1 MGTKNFWVLCVS
13 MCLGVFGVYSCGD
26 DDELEN
32 ERRNSPQEE
41 NVKKDTLQEQTDG
54 SDTMAVVSDSTQV
67 IPADTLPAENVRYEL
82 EDMLIGK
89 WRWREGSG
97 YMTPSETYD
106 YSFNADHTGQV
117 SYYYYVNNGGSHSMG
132 EYREDHIY
140 IDVYFSW
147 KVLSENLFSIY
158 CVRASIRENGSNRTR
173 SYNRGSVTYQLD
185 KVSSDTLF
193 FYDCGSFW
201 VSDGD
206 VYFDACDGEPAPSA
220 YYPFMLCGKH

>member
-32 ERRNSPQEE
+32 NTRNSPQEE
-41 NVKKDTLQEQTDG
+41 NVEKDTLQGQVDD
-54 SDTMAVVSDSTQV
+54 SDTT
-67 IPADTLPAENVRYEL
+67 ADTSPAENVRYEL

-89 WRWREGSG
+89 WGWSEGSG
-97 YMTPSETYD
+97 YMTPFETYD

-117 SYYYYVNNGGSHSMG
+117 SYYYYENNGGSHSRG
-132 EYREDHIY
+132 EFIEDQIF

-158 CVRASIRENGSNRTR
+158 SVRASIRENGSGRTR
-173 SYNRGSVTYQLD
+173 SYDKGSVTYQLD

-193 FYDCGSFW
+193 FYECGSFR
-201 VSDGD
+201 VSYRD
-206 VYFDACDGEPAPSA
+206 VYFDACDGEPTLST
-220 YYPFMLCGKH
+220 YYPFKLCGKH